1 MERGLS
7 FRQLGVS
14 FTWEDLKSFLV
25 SLPSTSHTVRLLNPK
40 ASQVA
45 EWSTPQMTLLGSIH
59 DSLVAVQL
67 LMHGVKPENLP
78 KEGIRE
84 AFIKQLIQPKE
95 DEQVADIEPKAE
107 GEAPRKKLRTSADI
121 RAAVGAVHH

>member
-1 MERGLS
+1 
-7 FRQLGVS
+7 
-14 FTWEDLKSFLV
+14 
-25 SLPSTSHTVRLLNPK
+25 
-40 ASQVA
+40 
-45 EWSTPQMTLLGSIH
+45 MTLLGSIH

-67 LMHGVKPENLP
+67 LTHGVKPENLP